1 MHKSIFLTIV
11 TLLLVQSVFAQ
22 STRMIDEIKN
32 HQEGTK
38 IWWAG
43 HNSWIIK
50 SGDLVV
56 TTDIFLEEENRID
69 PLPITAEEL
78 AEVIDISFVSHWHGD
93 HFNGYTSRILSN
105 NSDCTF
111 VLPENALDEADQFGI
126 PEDRIVVAK
135 PRESFEIDGI
145 QVDALRAIHGN
156 KDFAIYYQANLEDVG
171 YKFTINGTSFVQPGD
186 TYLLEDHLFLKD
198 VDVLFVS
205 PTEHNMYID
214 RSVILI
220 NRLNPD
226 YIFPQHHSTLVVTDD
241 NRFWADG
248 YPHEVEKRLSEALK
262 EKYHIPKPGDSW
274 MIE

>member
-1 MHKSIFLTIV
+1 MYKSTFLTI
-11 TLLLVQSVFAQ
+11 LCFLFLQSAFAQ
-22 STRMIDEIKN
+22 TNRMIDEIKN

-50 SGDLVV
+50 SDDLVV
-56 TTDIFLEEENRID
+56 TTDIFLEKENRID

-78 AEVIDISFVSHWHGD
+78 AEVIDVSFVSHWHGD
-93 HFNGYTSRILSN
+93 HFNGYTSRILSK

-111 VLPENALDEADQFGI
+111 VLPENALDEAAQFGI

-135 PRESFEIDGI
+135 PRESLEIQGI

-156 KDFAIYYQANLEDVG
+156 KDFAIYYQANWQDVG

-186 TYLLEDHLFLKD
+186 TYLLEDHLFLED

-248 YPHEVEKRLSEALK
+248 YPDEVEIRLSDELK
-262 EKYHIPKPGDSW
+262 DKYHILEPGDNW
-274 MIE
+274 VIE

>member
-1 MHKSIFLTIV
+1 
-11 TLLLVQSVFAQ
+11 
-22 STRMIDEIKN
+22 MIDEIKN

-56 TTDIFLEEENRID
+56 TTDIFLEPENRIE

-78 AEVIDISFVSHWHGD
+78 AEVIDISFVTHWHGD
-93 HFNGYTSRILSN
+93 HFNGYTSKILN
-105 NSDCTF
+105 ENSECTF
-111 VLPENALDEADQFGI
+111 VLPESALEEAENFGL
-126 PEDRIVVAK
+126 PDHRIVVAE
-135 PRESFEIDGI
+135 PRESFEIEGI

-156 KDFAIYYQANLEDVG
+156 KDFAIYYQANLQDVG

-186 TYLLEDHLFLKD
+186 TYLLEDHLFLED

-248 YPHEVEKRLSEALK
+248 YPHEVEIRLTDALK
-262 EKYHIPKPGDSW
+262 EKYHILEPGDSRV
-274 MIE
+274 IE